1 MTLRQRATVSKPAR
15 IALIGVG
22 VAAVLATSLGQ
33 APLASATPAAA
44 TATVAPAAT
53 AAVTAPAAVAP
64 AAPRG
69 LPAAIEPLAAYVAA
83 TSCDT
88 RDKPGTVALGQL
100 LKTTYPG
107 TTYGISRSCGS
118 DALPTSEHYDGR
130 AVDWFTNVPTAT
142 GKARGNAP
150 VSWLTA
156 KDARGDVA
164 ANARRLGVMYI
175 TWNNRI
181 WGAYNPAAGW
191 KPYSSCATHPAAASD
206 TTCHRN
212 HVHLS
217 LSWEG
222 AMRRTSW
229 WTKTVARQDF
239 GPCRV
244 PDLNWAPAYSR
255 ANPVRCP
262 SYPRVYAASGASPLN
277 RSLVTYSGMALRSGS
292 AGPAVTAV
300 QRAVGAGADGG
311 FGPQTATMVKRFQTA
326 HRLPANGLVN
336 VATWRALLKATAP
349 AVKPA
354 PKAAPR
360 ARYAAYEKVVLKV
373 GMRNATVKVLQK
385 ALGLQLVDGD
395 FGPQTQAAVVAFQR
409 KHHLTAN
416 GVVTTPVWRAFG

>member
-1 MTLRQRATVSKPAR
+1 
-15 IALIGVG
+15 
-22 VAAVLATSLGQ
+22 
-33 APLASATPAAA
+33 
-44 TATVAPAAT
+44 
-53 AAVTAPAAVAP
+53 
-64 AAPRG
+64 
-69 LPAAIEPLAAYVAA
+69 
-83 TSCDT
+83 
-88 RDKPGTVALGQL
+88 
-100 LKTTYPG
+100 
-107 TTYGISRSCGS
+107 
-118 DALPTSEHYDGR
+118 
-130 AVDWFTNVPTAT
+130 
-142 GKARGNAP
+142 
-150 VSWLTA
+150 
-156 KDARGDVA
+156 
-164 ANARRLGVMYI
+164 MYI
-175 TWNNRI
+175 IWNNRI

-277 RSLVTYSGMALRSGS
+277 RSLVTYSGMALRTGS
-292 AGPAVTAV
+292 TGPAVTAV
-300 QRAVGAGADGG
+300 QRAVGTGADGG

-326 HRLPANGLVN
+326 RRLPANGLVN

-349 AVKPA
+349 KAAPKPA
-354 PKAAPR
+354 PKAAPK
-360 ARYAAYEKVVLKV
+360 ARYAAYEKVVLKA
-373 GMRNATVKVLQK
+373 GMTNSAVKVLQK
-385 ALGLQLVDGD
+385 ALGLKLVDGE
-395 FGPQTQAAVVAFQR
+395 FGPQTKAAVVAFQK

-416 GVVTTPVWRAFG
+416 GVVTTSVWRAFG

>member
-1 MTLRQRATVSKPAR
+1 MTVRQRATLPMPAR
-15 IALIGVG
+15 VALAGV
-22 VAAVLATSLGQ
+22 VAVLATSVGH

-44 TATVAPAAT
+44 TA
-53 AAVTAPAAVAP
+53 AVTAAPVPVVP

-69 LPAAIEPLAAYVAA
+69 LPTAIEPLAAYVPAS
-83 TSCDT
+83 SCDT

-100 LKTTYPG
+100 LKATYPG

-130 AVDWFTNVPTAT
+130 AVDWFTDVRTAA
-142 GKARGNAP
+142 GKARGNAL
-150 VSWLTA
+150 VNWLTA
-156 KDARGDVA
+156 KDAKGNVA

-175 TWNNRI
+175 IWNNRI
-181 WGAYNPAAGW
+181 WGAYDPAAGW

-229 WTKTVARQDF
+229 WTKAVARQDF

-244 PDLNWAPAYSR
+244 PDLNWAAAYSR

-262 SYPRVYAASGASPLN
+262 SYPRVYPASGASALN
-277 RSLVTYSGMALRSGS
+277 RSLVTYSGMSLRTGS
-292 AGPAVTAV
+292 TGPAVTAV

-311 FGPQTATMVKRFQTA
+311 FGPQTATMLRTYQTA
-326 HRLPANGLVN
+326 HRLSANGLVD
-336 VATWRALLKATAP
+336 VATWRSLLKATAP
-349 AVKPA
+349 VAKPA
-354 PKAAPR
+354 PKAAPVAAPK
-360 ARYAAYEKVVLKV
+360 ARYAAYEKVVLKM
-373 GMRNATVKVLQK
+373 GMKNTTVKVLQK
-385 ALGLQLVDGD
+385 ALGLTLVDGD
-395 FGPQTQAAVVAFQR
+395 FGPQTKAAVVAFQK
-409 KHHLTAN
+409 KHHLTAD

>member
-1 MTLRQRATVSKPAR
+1 MTLRQRATVSTPAR
-15 IALIGVG
+15 IALAGASV
-22 VAAVLATSLGQ
+22 VAVLATSLGQ
-33 APLASATPAAA
+33 APLASATPVATITP
-44 TATVAPAAT
+44 TATTAT
-53 AAVTAPAAVAP
+53 TAPATVAP

-69 LPAAIEPLAAYVAA
+69 LPSAIEPLAAYVAA
-83 TSCDT
+83 SSCDT
-88 RDKPGTVALGQL
+88 RDKPGTIAVGQL
-100 LKTTYPG
+100 LKATYPG

-130 AVDWFTNVPTAT
+130 AVDWFTNVRTAT
-142 GKARGNAP
+142 GKARGNAL

-156 KDARGDVA
+156 KDARGNVA

-175 TWNNRI
+175 IWNNRI

-244 PDLNWAPAYSR
+244 RDLNWAPAYAR
-255 ANPVRCP
+255 ANPVRCTV
-262 SYPRVYAASGASPLN
+262 YPRVYAASGASALN
-277 RSLVTYSGMALRSGS
+277 RSLVTYSGMALRTGS

-300 QRAVGAGADGG
+300 QRAVGTGADGG
-311 FGPQTATMVKRFQTA
+311 FGPQTAATVRKFQAA
-326 HRLPANGLVN
+326 HRLSTNGLVD
-336 VATWRALLKATAP
+336 VPTWRALLKATAHQAAP
-349 AVKPA
+349 KPA
-354 PKAAPR
+354 TKAAPK
-360 ARYAAYEKVVLKV
+360 ARYAAYEKVVLKI
-373 GMRNATVKVLQK
+373 GMRTTTVKVLQK
-385 ALGLQLVDGD
+385 ALGLKLVDGD
-395 FGPQTQAAVVAFQR
+395 FGPQTKAAVVAFQK

-416 GVVTTPVWRAFG
+416 GIVTTPVWRAFG